1 MRCRDCSVA
10 GSRGD
15 PYGRRMTRTPLISL
29 LAVAL
34 LAGCGSDNSDRAGG
48 EKPVKAKVLAMA
60 NANDELGE
68 LEAFGEA
75 VGRVSGGRLRIKWL
89 NEYGRGRDG
98 NAEINLIRD
107 VNAGKADL
115 GWAGTRVFDE
125 LGDPAFNPLHA
136 PMLIDSYELEE
147 KVLSD
152 GLVDP
157 MLESLGDLEL
167 QGIGVLP
174 GPLRR
179 PLGKHPLRGPD
190 DWAGARISESGGDQ
204 IERALRSL
212 GAKVLYDNPSVQRG
226 HRHVR
231 RDRDAHRGRARQPL
245 PPRPAVSHGQRRP
258 VAASAGALRRPGRQ
272 LGRPRRAARGREGRH
287 PGGDR
292 PVALAGERR
301 AVGGLPCDASRSSPR
316 PRRRST
322 GCAPRSA
329 RSMTSWSATPRRATP
344 SRGSAELARDGAERR
359 GPGALPAA
367 SKPATGATIPAG
379 TYRTFITRADA
390 KEHGFAW
397 ANVVEEDPDPKALK
411 SKTKEYRLEFTEQG
425 TFLVFDV
432 RLDGTANIGWEGTY
446 SIYRDRITVQGN
458 EGTKMT
464 ARVEIDGDRLR
475 FTDVQPGPTTPE
487 ALTWGSKPFVKI
499 D

>member
-1 MRCRDCSVA
+1 
-10 GSRGD
+10 
-15 PYGRRMTRTPLISL
+15 MTRTALTSLI
-29 LAVAL
+29 AAAL
-34 LAGCGSDNSDRAGG
+34 LAGCGSESSDRAGG
-48 EKPVKAKVLAMA
+48 EKPIKAKVLTMA
-60 NANDELGE
+60 NANFELGE
-68 LEAFGEA
+68 LEAFDEA
-75 VGRVSGGRLRIKWL
+75 VGRVSDGRLRIKWL

-98 NAEINLIRD
+98 NAEVNLIRD

-136 PMLIDSYELEE
+136 PMLIDSYELQE

-190 DWAGARISESGGDQ
+190 DWAGARIASSGGAQ
-204 IERALRSL
+204 VERALRSL
-212 GAKVLYDNPSVQRG
+212 GATVLYDNPGVSEDTDTFDGIETSIAAVPG
-226 HRHVR
+226 NHYHR
-231 RDRDAHRGRARQPL
+231 DL
-245 PPRPAVSHGQRRP
+245 PYLTGNLVLWPRLLVLFAGPDVSSDDLAVLREAAKAAIPEAIALSRSLESDGLSEVCRSTLK
-258 VAASAGALRRPGRQ
+258 VVSASAGDADGL
-272 LGRPRRAARGREGRH
+272 RAAF
-287 PGGDR
+287 R
-292 PVALAGERR
+292 PVYDELERDAAASD
-301 AVGGLPCDASRSSPR
+301 AVVRIR
-316 PRRRST
+316 
-322 GCAPRSA
+322 
-329 RSMTSWSATPRRATP
+329 
-344 SRGSAELARDGAERR
+344 ELARGGGSGAAPVRC
-359 GPGALPAA
+359 PAA
-367 SKPATGATIPAG
+367 SKPATGTSIPAG
-379 TYRTFITRADA
+379 TYRAIVTRTDA
-390 KEHGFAW
+390 KEHGIAW

-411 SKTKEYRLEFTEQG
+411 AKTKEYRLEFTDQG

-432 RLDGTANIGWEGTY
+432 LLDGTPHIGWEGTY

-458 EGTKMT
+458 EGDKVT

-475 FTDVQPGPTTPE
+475 FTDVQPGPRSPY
-487 ALTWGSKPFVKI
+487 ALTWGSKPFVKF